1 MRRSLSAL
9 LLVTAVALTSACASS
24 GANDAANARG
34 GSRSAPITAEMARE
48 AGASNVYDAV
58 QSLRPTWL
66 RIRGGGS
73 NASQD
78 LVVYLDDTRLG
89 GSAALRQIST
99 TAIVSIEFIDPSA
112 AQFRWGSGHTNGAI
126 LVRTR

>member
-1 MRRSLSAL
+1 MRRSIVSL
-9 LLVTAVALTSACASS
+9 LLVTAVALSSACASS
-24 GANDAANARG
+24 GANDASGSSR
-34 GSRSAPITAEMARE
+34 GSRTAAITQEMARE
-48 AGASNVYDAV
+48 SGAANVYEAV

-78 LVVYLDDTRLG
+78 IVVYLDNTRLG
-89 GSAALRQIST
+89 GSETLRQIS
-99 TAIVSIEFIDPSA
+99 ISSIAAVEFVDPSA
-112 AQFRWGSGHTNGAI
+112 AQFRWGSGHINGVI